1 MRYFLAASL
10 IVSLVGVTGCEPKPA
25 PKDDHGHSHAHGHD
39 HDHGHDH
46 GHDHDEKKETYPS
59 KAAELTAVLGKT
71 ISATEAIADAASK
84 GNPDDAHDQLH
95 DIGHLLESLP
105 TIAKEAGVDAAFQ
118 ESLES
123 STKSLFEAIGKIDET
138 LHDTSIEFKY
148 DDVKDSITNGLAA
161 LKELAQ
167 KAPK

>member
-10 IVSLVGVTGCEPKPA
+10 IVSLVSVTGCEPKPA
-25 PKDDHGHSHAHGHD
+25 PQDSHGHGHD
-39 HDHGHDH
+39 HAHDHGHDH
-46 GHDHDEKKETYPS
+46 AEKKESYPS

-71 ISATEAIADAASK
+71 IDATQAIADAAAK
-84 GNPDDAHDQLH
+84 GTPDDAHDQLH

-105 TIAKEAGVDAAFQ
+105 AISKEAGTDAAFQ

-123 STKSLFEAIGKIDET
+123 ATKSLFEAIGKIDES
-138 LHDTSIEFKY
+138 LHDSSKEFKY
-148 DDVKDSITNGLAA
+148 DDVKETIANGVTA
-161 LKELAQ
+161 LKDLVQ